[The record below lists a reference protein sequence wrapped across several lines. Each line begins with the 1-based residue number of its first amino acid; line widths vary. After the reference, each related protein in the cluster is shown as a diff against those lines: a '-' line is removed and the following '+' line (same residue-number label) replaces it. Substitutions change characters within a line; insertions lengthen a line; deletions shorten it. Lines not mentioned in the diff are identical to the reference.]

1 MFDWFSTSRSEAF
14 AKELAGQ
21 FLQDLHASAGKA
33 DAKFSVRAE
42 KVLGRLDARVRA
54 FAASERM
61 NFYKRAK
68 LANTFLWT
76 LKDGG
81 CPEDYAQQATEW
93 LTFRL

>member
-14 AKELAGQ
+14 ARELAGQ
-21 FLQDLHASAGKA
+21 FLQDLKTSAGKTE
-33 DAKFSVRAE
+33 AKFSARAE
-42 KVLGRLDARVRA
+42 KILGRLDARVRA
-54 FAASERM
+54 FAAAEKM
-61 NFYKRAK
+61 NVYKRAK

-81 CPEDYAQQATEW
+81 CSEDYAQKATEW

>member
-1 MFDWFSTSRSEAF
+1 MFDWFSTSRSQAF

-21 FLQDLHASAGKA
+21 FLQELNTSATRN
-33 DAKFSVRAE
+33 DAKFSVKAE
-42 KVLGRLDARVRA
+42 KVLGRLDARVRT

-61 NFYKRAK
+61 NVYKRAK

-81 CPEDYAQQATEW
+81 CPDDYAQKATEW